1 MFTLSEQ
8 HGSDRDVLV
17 TGIGM
22 ITPLGMDRESSWQR
36 LLAGDPAAREL
47 TAADIDCFSQ
57 LENLLKRTPGGAPVD
72 HSAVAVHAL
81 ATANRFPTTV
91 ETSFAEHF
99 SHDALNNLIVA
110 AFGEAI
116 EHANLDI
123 TELASQRT
131 GFVVGTS
138 KASLRAMESEWKRC
152 FDDSVSSG
160 EDRPHE
166 WQTSFMP
173 DAPLSALLN
182 LSKATGPASC
192 PVAACATGLVGVLQ
206 AAALIH
212 SGQCD
217 VCITGSADAS
227 LRPSVLAAFHRLG
240 VTSKSAAPATACRPF
255 NVDRDGFVVGE
266 GAAVFVLESRRHAEQ
281 RHACS
286 LGQIVSG
293 GWLTDPTG
301 ITQIDASGATVAELL
316 RRMLVNH
323 SPAIDDHPDFISLH
337 GTGTETND
345 LAEASG
351 LRQYFG
357 QHIPPAFATKGAT
370 GHLLGAAGSVE
381 FGFTLLGLRDGI
393 VPGTANL
400 SELDPDCL
408 VSMTERTDRQSP
420 LKTALKLS
428 LGFGGHVAGCLIRR

>member
-22 ITPLGMDRESSWQR
+22 ITPLGMDRETSWQR
-36 LLAGDPAAREL
+36 LLAGDLAAREL
-47 TAADIDCFSQ
+47 TAADIDCCSQ
-57 LENLLKRTPGGAPVD
+57 LANLLKRTPGGAPVD
-72 HSAVAVHAL
+72 HSAVATNAL
-81 ATANRFPTTV
+81 AVASRFPPTV
-91 ETSFAEHF
+91 QRNFVEFFGNDE
-99 SHDALNNLIVA
+99 LNNLIVA

-116 EHANLDI
+116 EHAGLDVA
-123 TELASQRT
+123 ELASQQT
-131 GFVVGTS
+131 GFIVGTS
-138 KASLRAMESEWKRC
+138 KASLRAMESQWKRC
-152 FDDSVSSG
+152 FDENVS
-160 EDRPHE
+160 EAKNRAHD

-182 LSKATGPASC
+182 LAQSTGPASC
-192 PVAACATGLVGVLQ
+192 PVAACATGLVSVLQ

-217 VCITGSADAS
+217 VCIAGSADAS

-240 VTSKSAAPATACRPF
+240 ITSKSAMPATACRPF

-266 GAAVFVLESRRHAEQ
+266 GAAVFVLESRRHAER

-301 ITQIDASGATVAELL
+301 ITQIDATGTTVAELL
-316 RRMLVNH
+316 RRMSLDH
-323 SPAIDDHPDFISLH
+323 GHAIDDHPGFISLH

-351 LRQYFG
+351 LQQIFD
-357 QHIPPAFATKGAT
+357 QETIPAFATKGAT
-370 GHLLGAAGSVE
+370 GHLLGAAGGVE

-393 VPGTANL
+393 IPGTANL
-400 SELDPDCL
+400 SKLDPQCP
-408 VSMTERTDRQSP
+408 VSLTARASSQSP
-420 LKTALKLS
+420 LKNALKLS

>member
-36 LLAGDPAAREL
+36 LLAGDVAAREL
-47 TAADIDCFSQ
+47 TAADIDFFSQ
-57 LENLLKRTPGGAPVD
+57 LANLLKRTPGGAPVD
-72 HSAVAVHAL
+72 HSAVAHTAL
-81 ATANRFPTTV
+81 TVACRFPATV
-91 ETSFAEHF
+91 QRSFVEHF
-99 SHDALNNLIVA
+99 GHDALNNLVVA

-116 EHANLDI
+116 EHAGLDVA
-123 TELASQRT
+123 ELALPRT

-152 FDDSVSSG
+152 FDDNISSA
-160 EDRPHE
+160 RNRAHE

-173 DAPLSALLN
+173 DAPLSALLH
-182 LSKATGPASC
+182 LAQSTGPASC
-192 PVAACATGLVGVLQ
+192 PVAACATGLVSVLQ

-217 VCITGSADAS
+217 VCIAGSADAS
-227 LRPSVLAAFHRLG
+227 LRPSILAAFHRLG
-240 VTSKSAAPATACRPF
+240 VTSRSATPATACRPF
-255 NVDRDGFVVGE
+255 DVDRDGFVVGE
-266 GAAVFVLESRRHAEQ
+266 GAAVFVLESRRHAER
-281 RHACS
+281 RHAGS

-301 ITQIDASGATVAELL
+301 ITQIDATGTTVAELL
-316 RRMLVNH
+316 RRMSVDH
-323 SPAIDDHPDFISLH
+323 GVADDEQPEFVSLH

-351 LRQYFG
+351 MLQFFG
-357 QHIPPAFATKGAT
+357 QEMPPAFATKGAT

-393 VPGTANL
+393 IPGTANL
-400 SELDPDCL
+400 SKLDVQCP
-408 VSMTERTDRQSP
+408 VSMTATASGQAP
-420 LKTALKLS
+420 LKNALKLS
-428 LGFGGHVAGCLIRR
+428 LGFGGHVAGCLIRQ